1 MNISSKYQ
9 SFQSFQFLKKS
20 ILTSAIMDVD
30 ELKDEFRQ
38 RFNCSAKYI
47 VRCPGRVNLIGEHID
62 YSGYGVLPMAISAST
77 YILAS
82 LHDTNEIVFQNI
94 NTAFRCY
101 TITGTIPTGAGL
113 SSSSSLVCAAALVT
127 LALHTGRDFDIIN
140 KTEFAELCAE
150 VERYVGV
157 EGGGMDQAIEI
168 LANEG
173 SAMLIDFNPLRFAP
187 VTLPENALFA
197 VIHSGEALN
206 KAATSQYNER
216 VVECRLAAQIIAKVC
231 ELESW
236 KEIRTLGEVAQR
248 LQKTA
253 QEMIVV
259 VEEVLSDHVYTK
271 DNALS
276 LLGISNENF
285 NQTILSAN
293 TQHMETFKLA
303 QRAKHV
309 YMEADRVRLFH
320 EACKSGNV
328 EEMGKL
334 MTESHNS
341 CKELFECSC
350 NKLDEVVENCLR
362 NGALGARLTGAGWGG
377 CAVALFDI
385 KQSDLEV
392 LFWSGPASGKPQT
405 KTRKKEIN
413 NKVKSISEIKEKNF
427 LNW

>member
-1 MNISSKYQ
+1 
-9 SFQSFQFLKKS
+9 
-20 ILTSAIMDVD
+20 MDVD

-94 NTAFRCY
+94 NTAFRAHTYKFCDNWIGSKKPEWFHY
-101 TITGTIPTGAGL
+101 FLCGWKGVLRRLNMLPKGMNVLVHGTIPTGAGL

-392 LFWSGPASGKPQT
+392 LFWSGPASGIQLMKC
-405 KTRKKEIN
+405 
-413 NKVKSISEIKEKNF
+413 
-427 LNW
+427 